1 MRTALS
7 TLRVFA
13 LLMAGVTALM
23 SSALLRAACP
33 APERGRAA
41 VLDAALAGDASRL
54 GALIDTDALVAR
66 IVRGLPAEDE
76 FRRTMPGIVE
86 QQRTLLA
93 ERFLAGLRNFG
104 KSVVAQVSS
113 RRDTA
118 VLRRQGATFGEGIDY
133 IVFELGPEG
142 CVVDWGSLQLG
153 TRLFGMIRQAYLLS
167 RDDTSLLATLFG
179 IRQYDAQQE
188 QQMRALL
195 VGLRNQDSAA
205 AIAAL
210 DGMKDLARESFELS
224 MLRAGLM
231 SVDAPGYRD
240 ALEDIAQRFG
250 DDQRTQFMLIDHH
263 LLQEDY
269 AAALRSVEAIQM
281 QVGPDEENEF
291 LRAVCLQLLERPD
304 EAVAAM
310 RRMVE
315 MAPSRAETHEMLTN
329 QLVALG
335 RHADAVD
342 AMAAA
347 ALRGFEFDPAA
358 MRADPAYAEFLDSPE
373 YADFRAHQA
382 DD

>member
-1 MRTALS
+1 MRTALP
-7 TLRVFA
+7 TLRAFA
-13 LLMAGVTALM
+13 LLTAGAIALI
-23 SSALLRAACP
+23 SSVPLQAACP

-41 VLDAALAGDASRL
+41 VLEAVLAGDASRL
-54 GALIDTDALVAR
+54 AALIDTDALVAR
-66 IVRGLPAEDE
+66 IVRGLPADDE
-76 FRRTMPGIVE
+76 FRRTMPQIVE
-86 QQRTLLA
+86 QQRVLLA
-93 ERFLAGLRNFG
+93 ERFLAGMRTFG
-104 KSVVAQVSS
+104 KSLVAQTSS
-113 RRDTA
+113 RRGTA
-118 VLRRQGATFGEGIDY
+118 VLRRQGATLGEGIDY

-153 TRLFGMIRQAYLLS
+153 TRVSAMIRQAHLLS
-167 RDDTSLLATLFG
+167 RDDTSLVATLFG
-179 IRQYDAQQE
+179 IRQYDARQE
-188 QQMRALL
+188 QQMGALL
-195 VGLRNQDSAA
+195 VALRNQDSAA

-210 DGMKDLARESFELS
+210 DGMKELARESFELS

-231 SVDAPGYRD
+231 SVDAPGYRE

-269 AAALRSVEAIQM
+269 AAALRSVEAIQK

-291 LRAVCLQLLERPD
+291 LRAICLQLLERPD

-315 MAPSRAETHEMLTN
+315 MAPSRAETHDMLTN
-329 QLVALG
+329 QLVSLG
-335 RHADAVD
+335 RHAEAVD

-347 ALRGFEFDPAA
+347 ALHGVEFDPAA
-358 MRADPAYAEFLDSPE
+358 MRADPAYAGFLDSPE
-373 YADFRAHQA
+373 YADFLARQA